1 MSTLREARIRRD
13 LNNVASQV
21 DSLLSKLGDEGSD
34 RLHDLRDRVSSVAS
48 DFTSSARDRLAAMD
62 VRGNAR
68 HAAHVTT
75 EYVRENPWRVIG
87 IGAAAGLLLGYL
99 ATRRRY

>member
-1 MSTLREARIRRD
+1 MNTIREARIRRD

-21 DSLLSKLGDEGSD
+21 ESLLSKLGDEGSD
-34 RLHDLRDRVSSVAS
+34 RLADLRDRVSSVTS
-48 DFTSSARDRLAAMD
+48 DLAASARDRLSSMD

-68 HAAHVTT
+68 QAAKVTT